1 MKTYIAGPM
10 SGLPGFNRPAFFA
23 AAAEIAASGDTPLN
37 PAVLPDGLSEADY
50 MMISLAML
58 QRADAIYLL
67 DGWRSSAGARAEY
80 ALAEK
85 LGIEVLFQE
94 LKPEQC
100 LALA

>member
-10 SGLPGFNRPAFFA
+10 SGLPEFNRRAFFA

-50 MMISLAML
+50 MAISLAML
-58 QRADAIYLL
+58 Q
-67 DGWRSSAGARAEY
+67 RAEY

>member
-1 MKTYIAGPM
+1 MA
-10 SGLPGFNRPAFFA
+10 
-23 AAAEIAASGDTPLN
+23 
-37 PAVLPDGLSEADY
+37 
-50 MMISLAML
+50 ISLAML

-94 LKPEQC
+94 LMPEQC
-100 LALA
+100 LKRG